1 MNKIGVLRF
10 ANHCIVF
17 LYIFYNIYIYI
28 IFYKNLIV
36 ITTWSST
43 MMMYWCTY
51 FLCELYSKLVLFIG
65 FYFLK
70 QFISDL
76 FQPLPSFFHLLSA
89 VSLIFTSV
97 SFRAPTDAPKCE
109 LLFGFPKTSR
119 SSSPSSYS
127 VSSTRDRTHGF
138 STSPRMYSKMCH
150 KMWHVK
156 EIEMEEK
163 RLLLFFY
170 L

>member
-1 MNKIGVLRF
+1 MNKIEVLRF

-17 LYIFYNIYIYI
+17 LYSTKWHNF
-28 IFYKNLIV
+28 FGSLIV

-43 MMMYWCTY
+43 IMMYWCTLN
-51 FLCELYSKLVLFIG
+51 FLCGLYLKSVLFIG

-70 QFISDL
+70 QLISDL

-89 VSLIFTSV
+89 VSLIFTSD

-127 VSSTRDRTHGF
+127 VSSTRDRIHGF
-138 STSPRMYSKMCH
+138 STSPRMYSKTGD

>member
-1 MNKIGVLRF
+1 MNTIRVLRF
-10 ANHCIVF
+10 ANHCIVL
-17 LYIFYNIYIYI
+17 LYIYSTKW
-28 IFYKNLIV
+28 YKLLGSLIV

-43 MMMYWCTY
+43 IMMYWCTLN
-51 FLCELYSKLVLFIG
+51 FLCELYSKPVLFIG

-70 QFISDL
+70 QLIFDL
-76 FQPLPSFFHLLSA
+76 FQPLLSFFHLLSA

-127 VSSTRDRTHGF
+127 VSSTRDRIHGF
-138 STSPRMYSKMCH
+138 STSPRMYSKTGD

>member
-10 ANHCIVF
+10 ANHCVVF
-17 LYIFYNIYIYI
+17 LHIFYNILQKFDCNYYLVINNDDVLVYLFSLRI
-28 IFYKNLIV
+28 IFKV
-36 ITTWSST
+36 
-43 MMMYWCTY
+43 
-51 FLCELYSKLVLFIG
+51 FIG

-70 QFISDL
+70 QLISDL

-138 STSPRMYSKMCH
+138 STSPRMYSKTCH
-150 KMWHVK
+150 KM
-156 EIEMEEK
+156 
-163 RLLLFFY
+163 
-170 L
+170 